1 MKILIMGPPGVGKG
15 TQARILAKNL
25 EVFHL
30 STGEILRKEIKNKT
44 KIGKIAKSFID
55 HGNLVPDDIILDVI
69 TKKILTE
76 ETNNGYLLDG
86 FPRTIPQATGFDKIL
101 KKMEH
106 NLNAAINLI
115 ADENELINRMN
126 NFFGK
131 TVVINRII
139 NRGKISGRSDDTYKI
154 IQERQKIYWKQT
166 APLIDYYDKK
176 KILKNID
183 GIGRIED
190 ITKRILQELK

>member
-1 MKILIMGPPGVGKG
+1 MKLLIMGPPGVGKG

-55 HGNLVPDDIILDVI
+55 HGNLVPDDIILDII

-115 ADENELINRMN
+115 ADENEL
-126 NFFGK
+126 
-131 TVVINRII
+131 INRII

-190 ITKRILQELK
+190 ITKRILQALK